1 MVDIRQV
8 DFQNEPQGAV
18 DQINNW
24 INKTTNGKISK
35 LYEAP
40 LDGNT
45 LMVLASSLYFRGSWQ
60 HFFEEVNMTKSR
72 ETLFKDFCRNSKF
85 FRRFGKDQNVVSK
98 SSFF

>member
-60 HFFEEVNMTKSR
+60 HFFEEVNMT
-72 ETLFKDFCRNSKF
+72 
-85 FRRFGKDQNVVSK
+85 
-98 SSFF
+98 